1 MRISSKGQVTVPKVL
16 RDKVGLRPGGEIDF
30 GFENGVITLRP
41 APEEKRTQPTRGQRM
56 VAALKG
62 SATANR
68 GMSTDELMRLLR
80 GDD

>member
-1 MRISSKGQVTVPKVL
+1 MRISSKGQVTVPKEL
-16 RDKVGLRPGGEIDF
+16 RDRAGIQPGAEVDF

-41 APEEKRTQPTRGQRM
+41 VPANERIGPTRGQRM
-56 VAALKG
+56 VAALRG

-68 GMSTDELMRLLR
+68 GIPTDELMKLLR